1 MVWNPN
7 HFPNSPI
14 LFLAFLLKYGKKRR
28 HPKLKNGQKRRLQ
41 NGQILKINPKL
52 SHKDKIISLSIY
64 TNLTGLK
71 KKKKTKMEEVR
82 LFGVWP
88 SPYSYRVIWA
98 LELKGVKYEYVKE
111 DLANKSDMLLRYN
124 PVHQKVPVLVHNK
137 KPIAESTVILEY
149 IEEIW
154 PHNPLLPTDP
164 HERALARFWIKFLD
178 DKVIYLYSNN
188 PSLCVFYNSI

>member
-71 KKKKTKMEEVR
+71 KKKKRKWKKLSYLE
-82 LFGVWP
+82 FG
-88 SPYSYRVIWA
+88 RA
-98 LELKGVKYEYVKE
+98 
-111 DLANKSDMLLRYN
+111 
-124 PVHQKVPVLVHNK
+124 H
-137 KPIAESTVILEY
+137 TV
-149 IEEIW
+149 
-154 PHNPLLPTDP
+154 TG
-164 HERALARFWIKFLD
+164 
-178 DKVIYLYSNN
+178 
-188 PSLCVFYNSI
+188 